1 MKLARLS
8 TLVVTSS
15 LIALLSGILINTSA
29 DDIHWGYSG
38 DEGPAHWAELSP
50 DYSLCA
56 DGSAQSPIDIRAAS
70 ELDLVDI
77 DFNYG
82 ETARDLEARHSIY
95 NNSHTIQVNAAQ
107 GSHIVYNGLTY
118 DLLQFHFHA
127 PSEHTIDGEAA
138 PMEIHFV
145 HIDRNSGA
153 LAVVGV
159 MLTEGESEN
168 EDYAAV
174 FDHMPAEVGEP
185 QAMSMPLALD
195 ALLPE
200 VRTFFTYQ
208 GSLTTPPCSE
218 IVRWLLLD
226 TPVELSAA
234 QIDTFTAIY
243 DGIARPTQPLGKRNL
258 LRDSQ

>member
-1 MKLARLS
+1 MKSNSHKLLA
-8 TLVVTSS
+8 TTALVIFAFT
-15 LIALLSGILINTSA
+15 ALLLNTMA
-29 DDIHWGYSG
+29 DEIHWAYDG
-38 DEGPAHWAELSP
+38 DEGPAHWGELSP
-50 DYSLCA
+50 EFSLCA
-56 DGSAQSPIDIRAAS
+56 DGSAQSPINVRDAS

-77 DFNYG
+77 EFNYG
-82 ETARDLEARHSIY
+82 ETARDLEATHEIY
-95 NNSHTIQVNAAQ
+95 NNSHTIQVNVAG
-107 GSHIVYNGLTY
+107 GSSIVYNGITY

-127 PSEHTIDGEAA
+127 PSEHTIDGKAA

-145 HIDRNSGA
+145 HIDPNSGN

-159 MLTEGESEN
+159 LLTEGEKDN
-168 EDYAAV
+168 EAYAAV

-185 QAMSMPLALD
+185 QAMSSPLDLD
-195 ALLPE
+195 SLLPKA
-200 VRTFFTYQ
+200 RTFFTYH

-234 QIDTFTAIY
+234 QIEAFTAIY
-243 DGIARPTQPLGKRNL
+243 DGIARPTQPLGKRDL